1 MKSLVEKWF
10 VNVSMQPYSNGN
22 VIGETDV
29 DVKIS
34 FVNSKDYLKDFSYCY
49 RLIGV
54 DLKNFDWSQISFR
67 SYLGEMNV
75 GYFLKDTWKKKKGAD
90 WYSKEDRWYR

>member
-10 VNVSMQPYSNGN
+10 VNVSIQPYSNCNTVG
-22 VIGETDV
+22 GTDI

-34 FVNSKDYLKDFSYCY
+34 FVNSKDYLKDLSCCY
-49 RLIGV
+49 RFALV
-54 DLKNFDWSQISFR
+54 DLHNFDWNQVSFK
-67 SYLGEMNV
+67 SYLGKVRV
-75 GYFLKDTWKKKKGAD
+75 GYFLKDTWKKRKGVD